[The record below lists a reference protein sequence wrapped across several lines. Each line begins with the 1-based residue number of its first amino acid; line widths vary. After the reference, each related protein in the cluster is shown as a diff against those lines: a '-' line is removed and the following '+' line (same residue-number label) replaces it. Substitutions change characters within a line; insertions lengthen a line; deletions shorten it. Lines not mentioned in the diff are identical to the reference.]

1 MVILTGY
8 TRYLGLDLVRITEAA
23 ALAAGR
29 WIGSG
34 NYMNAHKAATEAM
47 YNMLNSLDITSRV
60 IIGEEREIE
69 GQALLSHGTTF
80 GEGDVL
86 LDLAVDPIDGTRL
99 LIAGKPGA
107 ISVISITPRGSMWSP
122 GPAEYLEKIVVDRE
136 AADAL
141 VPECMDA
148 PAAWT
153 LALVARKKKKPVRD
167 LTVSVL
173 DRARHQDLI
182 EEIRS
187 TGARILL
194 RDEGDAEEALVAAT
208 PNTGIDMLMGVGG
221 ATQGVL
227 AACAVKA
234 MGGAMLA
241 RLAPQS
247 AKEREAIKVAGLDEK
262 HIWTQDEMVQTDRL
276 FFAATGITESA
287 LLPAIQFYGNY
298 AKTYSL
304 LIRSETGTRRFIH
317 AEHAIFDPDG

>member
-1 MVILTGY
+1 MSNLNDPA
-8 TRYLGLDLVRITEAA
+8 RNLGLDLVRVTEAT

-34 NYMNAHKAATEAM
+34 SYTNAHRAATEAM
-47 YNMLNSLDITSRV
+47 YNTLDAMAISGRV
-60 IIGEEREIE
+60 IIGEERQLD
-69 GQALLSHGTTF
+69 GKALLSRDTIIGN
-80 GEGDVL
+80 GEGL
-86 LDLAVDPIDGTRL
+86 LDLAVDPIDGTSL
-99 LIAGKPGA
+99 AIAGKPGA
-107 ISVISITPRGSMWSP
+107 VSVIGIAPRGSIWSP
-122 GPAEYLEKIVVDRE
+122 EPAQYLEKIVVDRD
-136 AADAL
+136 AADVL

-148 PAAWT
+148 PAGWT

-167 LTVSVL
+167 LVVAVL

-187 TGARILL
+187 AGARILL
-194 RDEGDAEEALVAAT
+194 RDEGDAEGALVAAT
-208 PNTGIDMLMGVGG
+208 PGSGVDILMGIGG

-247 AKEREAIKVAGLDEK
+247 AEERESVLAAGMSDK
-262 HIWTQDEMVQTDRL
+262 RIWTHDEMVQTDNL
-276 FFAATGITESA
+276 FFTATGITQSA
-287 LLPAIQFYGNY
+287 LLPGILFHGHY
-298 AKTYSL
+298 AETYSL

-317 AEHAIFDPDG
+317 AEHAIFDL